1 MAFCVISCRYRHPVW
16 ISYAR
21 LSPERVI
28 AVGRRRPQRIDRPR
42 DASLLVVDG
51 LGLAAA
57 SVALRDLPAKRVV
70 LVRRRHAR
78 LGARGNHE
86 SGARD
91 SDGGKR
97 RAGNVRRAR
106 HRVRRA
112 VKAGARDGR
121 VSARVKDLR
130 LGDEDAARFVR
141 HAKAGEPRA
150 RRRNARHAADEVG
163 QTGALAVIE
172 EERSMGDAAK
182 QVTIPVRKVD
192 SGASHAC

>member
-1 MAFCVISCRYRHPVW
+1 M
-16 ISYAR
+16 
-21 LSPERVI
+21 
-28 AVGRRRPQRIDRPR
+28 
-42 DASLLVVDG
+42 
-51 LGLAAA
+51 
-57 SVALRDLPAKRVV
+57 
-70 LVRRRHAR
+70 
-78 LGARGNHE
+78 
-86 SGARD
+86 
-91 SDGGKR
+91 
-97 RAGNVRRAR
+97 
-106 HRVRRA
+106 RRA

>member
-1 MAFCVISCRYRHPVW
+1 MAFCVISCRYRHSVW

-42 DASLLVVDG
+42 DAPLRVVDG
-51 LGLAAA
+51 LGPAAA
-57 SVALRDLPAKRVV
+57 SVDLRDLP
-70 LVRRRHAR
+70 
-78 LGARGNHE
+78 
-86 SGARD
+86 
-91 SDGGKR
+91 
-97 RAGNVRRAR
+97 
-106 HRVRRA
+106 
-112 VKAGARDGR
+112 
-121 VSARVKDLR
+121 
-130 LGDEDAARFVR
+130 
-141 HAKAGEPRA
+141 AKAGEPRA

>member
-1 MAFCVISCRYRHPVW
+1 MAFCVISCRYRHSVW

-42 DASLLVVDG
+42 DAPLRVVDG
-51 LGLAAA
+51 LGPAAA
-57 SVALRDLPAKRVV
+57 SVDLRDLPAKRVV

-97 RAGNVRRAR
+97 RAGNVRR
-106 HRVRRA
+106 
-112 VKAGARDGR
+112 
-121 VSARVKDLR
+121 
-130 LGDEDAARFVR
+130 
-141 HAKAGEPRA
+141 AKAGEPRA